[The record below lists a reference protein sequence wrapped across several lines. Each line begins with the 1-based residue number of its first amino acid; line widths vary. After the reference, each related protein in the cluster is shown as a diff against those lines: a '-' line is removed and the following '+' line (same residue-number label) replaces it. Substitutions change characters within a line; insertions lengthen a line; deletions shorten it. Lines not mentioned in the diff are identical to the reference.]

1 MGSKKKTYYYIML
14 ASEFFS
20 DEIVSRLR
28 AMDNGDSLALVYLH
42 MLAYYVKTEGVIVIE
57 VDTGESIAEQ
67 MHWQIHEDVAL
78 IAKVIETLEK
88 HKRLVVEEEN
98 VYVLKGIDKLIGQDT
113 NFAVQKRSERE
124 RKKNNDNNGDNV
136 NDSVDSSNDN
146 ASDSVGNRGDK
157 GNNNVSASVD
167 NANSGNNS
175 GPLADVVNNFKNQS
189 KAGQQKKMAS
199 ARLVEIEVVGKVVDE
214 IAEWATVQQINDV
227 YRSIDGATNINNK
240 PGALVTALR
249 ANKAQLTAPRA
260 KDITCTNCNG
270 QGVVLDVDR
279 DDGSMCT
286 CHICNGSGQITQV

>member
-1 MGSKKKTYYYIML
+1 MSSKKKTYYYIML

-88 HKRLVVEEEN
+88 HKRLVIEEEN

-124 RKKNNDNNGDNV
+124 RKKNNDNNGDN
-136 NDSVDSSNDN
+136 
-146 ASDSVGNRGDK
+146 ASDSVGNRGDN
-157 GNNNVSASVD
+157 GNNNVSDSVD

-175 GPLADVVNNFKNQS
+175 GPLADVIKNFKAKS
-189 KAGQQKKMAS
+189 EAGHQKKMAS
-199 ARLVEIEVVGKVVDE
+199 ARLAEIGVVGKVVDE
-214 IAEWATVQQINDV
+214 IADWATVQQINEA
-227 YRSIDGATNINNK
+227 YRSIEGATNINNK

-249 ANKAQLTAPRA
+249 ANKAQLTAPRPRY
-260 KDITCTNCNG
+260 ITCPNCNG
-270 QGVVLDVDR
+270 QSVVLDTDR

-286 CHICNGSGQITQV
+286 CPICNGSGQITQV

>member
-28 AMDNGDSLALVYLH
+28 AMDNGDSLALVYIH

-57 VDTGESIAEQ
+57 VDTDESIAEQ

-78 IAKVIETLEK
+78 IAKVIETLEI

-146 ASDSVGNRGDK
+146 ASDIVGNRGDK
-157 GNNNVSASVD
+157 DNNDVGASVD
-167 NANSGNNS
+167 DGDDGNNS
-175 GPLADVVNNFKNQS
+175 GPLADVVKNI
-189 KAGQQKKMAS
+189 KAKSEASHQKKMAS
-199 ARLVEIEVVGKVVDE
+199 ARLAEIGVVGKVVDE
-214 IAEWATVQQINDV
+214 IADWATVQQINDV
-227 YRSIDGATNINNK
+227 YRSIDGAATINNK
-240 PGALVTALR
+240 PGALVVALR
-249 ANKAQLTAPRA
+249 ASKAQLTAPRPQN
-260 KDITCTNCNG
+260 ITCLNCNG
-270 QGVVLDVDR
+270 QGVVLDADR

-286 CHICNGSGQITQV
+286 CPICNGSGQITQV

>member
-14 ASEFFS
+14 ASEFFA

-28 AMDNGDSLALVYLH
+28 AMDNGDALALVYLH

-88 HKRLVVEEEN
+88 HKRLVAEEEN

-124 RKKNNDNNGDNV
+124 RKKSNDNNGDNF
-136 NDSVDSSNDN
+136 NDSVDSSNDK
-146 ASDSVGNRGDK
+146 D
-157 GNNNVSASVD
+157 NNDAGTSVD
-167 NANSGNNS
+167 DGDDGNNS
-175 GPLADVVNNFKNQS
+175 GPLADVVKNI
-189 KAGQQKKMAS
+189 KAKSEASHQKKMAS
-199 ARLVEIEVVGKVVDE
+199 ARLAEIGVVGKVVDE
-214 IAEWATVQQINDV
+214 IAAWATVQQINEA
-227 YRSIDGATNINNK
+227 YRSIEGATNINNK
-240 PGALVTALR
+240 PGALVAALR
-249 ANKAQLTAPRA
+249 ASKAQLTALRA
-260 KDITCTNCNG
+260 KDITCPNCNG
-270 QGVVLDVDR
+270 QRVVLDTDR

-286 CHICNGSGQITQV
+286 CPICNGSGKITQV